1 MTHDRHTVRYA
12 HGNRELLFN
21 ERNCQSF
28 LLEQQQIRF
37 DPIHNFWCQALS
49 RLIDDDQSGVSHH
62 CSAQSWH
69 LLISAKDAYRGETVK
84 ALIVLKEEFRQTT
97 LEKDICDWAQGEMT
111 TYKAPKRIEFVQSLP
126 KSGSG
131 KFLWRELQDLESQ
144 KNPLKRLSQVPSSS

>member
-1 MTHDRHTVRYA
+1 
-12 HGNRELLFN
+12 
-21 ERNCQSF
+21 
-28 LLEQQQIRF
+28 
-37 DPIHNFWCQALS
+37 
-49 RLIDDDQSGVSHH
+49 
-62 CSAQSWH
+62 

-97 LEKDICDWAQGEMT
+97 LEKDISDWAQGEMT